1 MIVGL
6 SARVSNTAFGR
17 LWLEDAPEPEDT
29 GTFTVPDFLGNVVLE
44 GLVKEFP
51 TLCKFGC

>member
-1 MIVGL
+1 MFAAL
-6 SARVSNTAFGR
+6 SGRMSGTELGR
-17 LWLEDAPEPEDT
+17 LWLEDAPEPEDV
-29 GTFTVPDFLGNVVLE
+29 GTFTVPDFPGNVVLE